1 MAFLFFSSSCALRQL
16 KYFLAIADCGSFSA
30 AAERVFVAQSALSH
44 QMAQLEDELGVALFL
59 RTRRGV
65 ALTDAGQR
73 FYPHAV
79 SILRQTD
86 EAAQAARSGS
96 GEPSGK
102 VVFGIPHSV
111 SQALALPLLRA
122 VRRALPQVQLEL
134 TEELT
139 GNLTPQLRAGQI
151 QLAVLFDEVTAALD
165 PETVQEVLVT
175 IRELIEEGMTCLL
188 VTHEMGFAREVAG
201 HVYFTDRG
209 VIVEHGPPAEIFS
222 APRDPRTQEFLGRLL
237 HH

>member
-1 MAFLFFSSSCALRQL
+1 MELRQL
-16 KYFLAIADCGSFSA
+16 KYFLAIADNGSFSA

-44 QMAQLEDELGVALFL
+44 QMAQLEGELGVGLFL

-122 VRRALPQVQLEL
+122 VRQARPATAFVVFSNNASGPYRKRYLGEGASRFLDKSSEFD
-134 TEELT
+134 
-139 GNLTPQLRAGQI
+139 
-151 QLAVLFDEVTAALD
+151 QLAAAVTQAS
-165 PETVQEVLVT
+165 
-175 IRELIEEGMTCLL
+175 
-188 VTHEMGFAREVAG
+188 ARVA
-201 HVYFTDRG
+201 H
-209 VIVEHGPPAEIFS
+209 
-222 APRDPRTQEFLGRLL
+222 
-237 HH
+237 